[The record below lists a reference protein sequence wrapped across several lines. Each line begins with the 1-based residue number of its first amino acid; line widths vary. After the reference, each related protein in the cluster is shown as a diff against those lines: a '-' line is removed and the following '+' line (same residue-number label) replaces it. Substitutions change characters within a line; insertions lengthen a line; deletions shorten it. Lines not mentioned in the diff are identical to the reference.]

1 MYKPIL
7 WIICLLIVSTGI
19 MAAPRSAIRDGSQ
32 IGFISKEMSVPVS
45 GAYRNFDTA
54 EPQKVTA
61 LSRLELDA
69 PSTGNGETDMT
80 GAGRFEATGKL
91 RNRSRDIL
99 VSHASQDHAAI
110 IDGFTIRNTGFVTAS
125 DLRENASLITRTIQ
139 ANIRLMLPQPA
150 APPAIN
156 NTQES

>member
-7 WIICLLIVSTGI
+7 WIICLLLVSTGV

-32 IGFISKEMSVPVS
+32 IGILSKEMGVSVL
-45 GAYRNFDTA
+45 GAYRNFDAA

-61 LSRLELDA
+61 LSRLEFGS
-69 PSTGNGETDMT
+69 PSTGNDETDMT
-80 GAGRFEATGKL
+80 GAGRFEAAGKL

-99 VSHASQDHAAI
+99 VSPASQDHAAT
-110 IDGFTIRNTGFVTAS
+110 IDGFAIRNTRFGSAIDIRKNS
-125 DLRENASLITRTIQ
+125 NLITQTIP
-139 ANIRLMLPQPA
+139 ANIRLRLPQPA
-150 APPAIN
+150 APPVIN